1 MIEIPQELFNSIKT
15 VIKYQNILL
24 LKQIAEENNWK
35 YIDLKKKYLKTVDV
49 AELVEYSNSK
59 KKIKIKK
66 KKKVLNS
73 DETEIEC
80 KKYIYMEK
88 EYFVNTNNNNVYNL
102 EKKFVGRMID
112 GILNFDEEEI

>member
-1 MIEIPQELFNSIKT
+1 MIEIPKELFNSIKT

-66 KKKVLNS
+66 KKKVLNP

-80 KKYIYMEK
+80 KKYTYMEK